1 MLYIYLLKVNN
12 RNTRA
17 RREVCSKLTIKQN
30 DANDVVLV
38 SLCPYVSIVDFEH
51 VIADWEVLCIR
62 LLIFTFSSKY
72 QKTYFKNKIG
82 LTFIY

>member
-38 SLCPYVSIVDFEH
+38 SLSPYISIVDFEH
-51 VIADWEVLCIR
+51 VIADWELLCIR
-62 LLIFTFSSKY
+62 C
-72 QKTYFKNKIG
+72 
-82 LTFIY
+82 

>member
-1 MLYIYLLKVNN
+1 MLCY
-12 RNTRA
+12 TFT
-17 RREVCSKLTIKQN
+17 CSKLTIKQN

-62 LLIFTFSSKY
+62 C
-72 QKTYFKNKIG
+72 
-82 LTFIY
+82 